1 MMKKIIMLILL
12 IGVVVPFNSYAR
24 EFAGINFG
32 VAISLT
38 HDLGENK
45 RVSSA
50 IVDDNGIVRVEKQSN
65 DVARVMLESHYFFEK
80 NEGHKFLGLTEAEKW
95 GHGPFIALQ
104 PGTDEIIEA
113 IGFGWMFG
121 FRKDAQATAS
131 WNLGVG
137 LVIDPS
143 VKILGD
149 GIEENKSLP
158 TGETQIRYK
167 ETSQAGLLILF
178 SFTF

>member
-1 MMKKIIMLILL
+1 MKKIIMLILL
-12 IGVVVPFNSYAR
+12 TGVVVPSDSYAK

-32 VAISLT
+32 VGISLT
-38 HDLGENK
+38 HDLGGSG

-50 IVDDNGIVRVEKQSN
+50 IVDDNGIVRVEKESN

-80 NEGHKFLGLTEAEKW
+80 NDGLSFLGLTKAEKW

-121 FRKDAQATAS
+121 FRKDKDATAS
-131 WNLGVG
+131 WNFAVG

-143 VKILGD
+143 VRILGD
-149 GIEENKSLP
+149 GIEENKTLP
-158 TGETQIRYK
+158 AAETQIRYK
-167 ETSQAGLLILF
+167 ETSQAGLLLLF